1 MLNANHEKQQV
12 INSTGGPEVDKLV
25 WNHLYHSLEI
35 LLKESM
41 DSSYGNN
48 RANAYMLQ
56 RQLTAVDKHYRKTYG
71 EYPRTGEKI
80 SPTPNYTPNHKFLTQ
95 RGRAYQKQRQKTY
108 NNVKGVQRDKAV
120 AILNN
125 FKKHT
130 EWTQKDIAKFLGIT
144 PAIVSAWKTGRTG
157 MPEKHEKRLVEVL
170 RARVPE
176 FKERYDQYQQ
186 DRMKRAANY

>member
-1 MLNANHEKQQV
+1 MINGKQQV
-12 INSTGGPEVDKLV
+12 IDSTSGPEVDKLV

-41 DSSYGNN
+41 DSGYGNN

-80 SPTPNYTPNHKFLTQ
+80 PSNPVLQPNNSYLTQ
-95 RGRAYQKQRQKTY
+95 RGRAFEKKNALYQDRYKKY
-108 NNVKGVQRDKAV
+108 SANKAQ

-125 FKKHT
+125 FAKHT
-130 EWTQKDIAKFLGIT
+130 DWTQGDIAKFLGIAQS
-144 PAIVSAWKTGRTG
+144 AISTWNTGKAK
-157 MPEKHEKRLVEVL
+157 MPEKHEKKLIEIL
-170 RARVPE
+170 RSKVPE
-176 FKERYDQYQQ
+176 FKERYDQYQESY
-186 DRMKRAANY
+186 MKRASNF